1 MDQSVSRRGF
11 IGAAIGT
18 GAAAAVAPTAALAGG
33 RHHKHGHG
41 HGHGHGKGGSVP
53 KSRRSSQLYSWRR
66 IMDRSQADA
75 EGMLRALSKMGYTQV
90 ERAGTYGWTAR
101 EFKRVLRRYD
111 LWAHSSH
118 DGFSIDPDDAN
129 WLSNWEP
136 ALQYAAELDQEFIG
150 FAWFPGP
157 YDDKAFWQFLAQRF
171 SEAGE
176 LAKEEYGLQF
186 FYHNHDFE
194 FTNQFDGAP
203 AYNILLEE
211 SDREYVKFELDLY
224 WIVYGGES
232 PVHYLSDDPA
242 RYPLYHVKDR
252 TWRNRPTEQDWEDV
266 GPGSI
271 DFPDIFDAGDG
282 HRLDKH
288 FVIEHD
294 WPLLSHPDDENA
306 ELKTAYAGIQYLK
319 DVRW

>member
-1 MDQSVSRRGF
+1 MEQNISRRGLL
-11 IGAAIGT
+11 GAAIGT
-18 GAAAAVAPTAALAGG
+18 GAAAAMTPQIALGHG
-33 RHHKHGHG
+33 RGHG
-41 HGHGHGKGGSVP
+41 HDSRGGSVP
-53 KSRRSSQLYSWRR
+53 RSRRSSQLYSWRR

-75 EGMLRALSKMGYTQV
+75 EGMLRALSHMGYTQV
-90 ERAGTYGWTAR
+90 ERAGTYGWTAQQ
-101 EFKRVLRRYD
+101 FKRVLNRYD

-118 DGFSIDPDDAN
+118 DGFSIDQTDSN
-129 WLSNWEP
+129 WLENWKP
-136 ALQYAAELDQEFIG
+136 AVEYANALDQEFIG

-157 YDDKAFWQFLAQRF
+157 YDQKAFWQFLADRF
-171 SEAGE
+171 NEAGAY
-176 LAKEEYGLQF
+176 AKSQGLQF

-203 AYNILLEE
+203 AYNILLNETD
-211 SDREYVKFELDLY
+211 SRLVKFELDLY

-232 PVHYLSDDPA
+232 PVHYLAEDPA

-282 HRLDKH
+282 RRLDKH

-294 WPLLSHPDDENA
+294 WPLLSHPDDEQA
-306 ELKTAYAGIQYLK
+306 ELKTAYAGVEYLK
-319 DVRW
+319 NVRW

>member
-1 MDQSVSRRGF
+1 MEQGLNRRHF
-11 IGAAIGT
+11 LGAAMGT
-18 GAAAAVAPTAALAGG
+18 GAAAATGALAPGALAHG
-33 RHHKHGHG
+33 RHGHDHGHG
-41 HGHGHGKGGSVP
+41 SSDRVP
-53 KSRRSSQLYSWRR
+53 WNRRSSQLYSWRR
-66 IMDRSQADA
+66 IMGRSQADA

-90 ERAGTYGWTAR
+90 ERAGTYDWTAKQ
-101 EFKRVLRRYD
+101 FKRVLDRYD

-118 DGFSIDPDDAN
+118 DGFSIDPTNTTWKDE
-129 WLSNWEP
+129 WKP
-136 ALQYAAELDQEFIG
+136 ALEYAVELDQKFIG

-157 YDDKAFWQFLAQRF
+157 YDDKAFWQFLADRF
-171 SEAGE
+171 DEAGA
-176 LAKEEYGLQF
+176 LAKSYGLQF

-211 SDREYVKFELDLY
+211 TDRDLVKFELDLY

-271 DFPDIFDAGDG
+271 DFPDIFEAGDG
-282 HRLDKH
+282 RRLDKH

-294 WPLLSHPDDENA
+294 WPLLSHPDDEKA
-306 ELKTAYAGIQYLK
+306 ELRTAWAGVEYLRN
-319 DVRW
+319 VRW

>member
-1 MDQSVSRRGF
+1 MEQSVSRRGF

-18 GAAAAVAPTAALAGG
+18 GAAAAVAPTAALANG
-33 RHHKHGHG
+33 RDRDYDSR
-41 HGHGHGKGGSVP
+41 GGSVP

-75 EGMLRALSKMGYTQV
+75 EGMLRALSRMGYTQV
-90 ERAGTYGWTAR
+90 ERAGTYGWTAQQY
-101 EFKRVLRRYD
+101 KRVLDRYD

-118 DGFSIDPDDAN
+118 DGFSLERDPLNPAKWLDDWKPAVEYAN
-129 WLSNWEP
+129 
-136 ALQYAAELDQEFIG
+136 ELDQEFIG

-157 YDDKAFWQFLAQRF
+157 YDDKAFWQFLADRF
-171 SEAGE
+171 NQAGE
-176 LAKEEYGLQF
+176 YASSQGLKF

-211 SDREYVKFELDLY
+211 TERRYVSFELDLY
-224 WIVYGGES
+224 WIVYGNES
-232 PVHYLSDDPA
+232 PVHYLSEDPA

-282 HRLDKH
+282 RRLDKH

-294 WPLLSHPDDENA
+294 WPLLSHPDDEQA
-306 ELKTAYAGIQYLK
+306 ELKTAYAGIQYLRN
-319 DVRW
+319 VRW

>member
-1 MDQSVSRRGF
+1 MEMEQNVSRRGF

-18 GAAAAVAPTAALAGG
+18 GAAAAMTPTAFARGG
-33 RHHKHGHG
+33 GHG
-41 HGHGHGKGGSVP
+41 QQSKGGSVP

-66 IMDRSQADA
+66 IMDRSQAEADR
-75 EGMLRALSKMGYTQV
+75 MLRALSNMGYTQV
-90 ERAGTYGWTAR
+90 ERAGTYGWTAQQ
-101 EFKRVLRRYD
+101 FKRVLDRYG

-118 DGFSIDPDDAN
+118 DGFSINPADAAWLEN
-129 WLSNWEP
+129 WKP
-136 ALQYAAELDQEFIG
+136 AVAYANELDQEFIG

-157 YDDKAFWQFLAQRF
+157 YNDKSFWQFLADRF
-171 SEAGE
+171 NEAGE
-176 LAKEEYGLQF
+176 YARSQGLKF

-211 SDREYVKFELDLY
+211 TDRRYVSFELDLY

-232 PVHYLSDDPA
+232 PVHYLSEDPA
-242 RYPLYHVKDR
+242 RFPLYHVKDR
-252 TWRNRPTEQDWEDV
+252 TWRDRGPTVQDWEDV

-271 DFPDIFDAGDG
+271 DFPDIFEAGDG
-282 HRLDKH
+282 RTLDKH

-294 WPLLSHPDDENA
+294 MPQLSHPGDENA
-306 ELKTAYAGIQYLK
+306 EFKTAAAGVEYLK
-319 DVRW
+319 NVRW